1 MSHAI
6 AKGVNELIPES
17 AEEQE
22 LLSKVAESQ
31 NEDDDMEGMY
41 LQLLNEILKEK
52 ALTNRRTNQSKL
64 RLL

>member
-1 MSHAI
+1 MPLS
-6 AKGVNELIPES
+6 VS
-17 AEEQE
+17 AEDVASLGRFPEAFE
-22 LLSKVAESQ
+22 GRGFPSKQAT
-31 NEDDDMEGMY
+31 EDNQMEDVY